1 MTPMEAYDLLFL
13 AMLGRKPSAQEKDEI
28 TGRYRGVK
36 IADISA
42 IGHEIALSSEFH
54 YRYRENF
61 VYNLFPQSTVV
72 TARGPLGHE
81 LLVDLR
87 QFHLGFSIANGHF
100 EGDETAFVL
109 RTVKRG
115 WTVLDVGANIG
126 YFSTI
131 FAAVVGNA
139 GRVIAF
145 EPVSDTFLKLK
156 AAISLN
162 GFEGIIDARPAAA
175 SNCAGQCQ
183 IAYGVN
189 SANMGGVSISPL
201 GTATREQVKE
211 IAETVRIDD
220 AVGQR
225 PIHFIK
231 MDVEGAEGLAL
242 DGAHDVISRCR
253 PIMMIEFNAVH
264 LAQVSNLTPVQ
275 LYDKVVGHGYK
286 SSKIAAH
293 GMLEAFSRS
302 DLEAM
307 TGDFIINLAFHPN

>member
-1 MTPMEAYDLLFL
+1 MTPVEAYEILFL
-13 AMLGRKPSAQEKDEI
+13 AMLGRRPSAQEKDEI
-28 TGRYRGVK
+28 IGRYRGVK

-201 GTATREQVKE
+201 GTATHEQVKE

-220 AVGQR
+220 SVGQR

-253 PIMMIEFNAVH
+253 PIMMIEFNSVH
-264 LAQVSNLTPVQ
+264 LAKVSNLTPVQ
-275 LYDKVVGHGYK
+275 LYDKVVAHDYT

>member
-1 MTPMEAYDLLFL
+1 MTTIEAYNILFQ
-13 AMLGRKPSAQEKDEI
+13 AMLGRALSEEEVAAVDR
-28 TGRYRGVK
+28 RYGNNSP
-36 IADISA
+36 ADLTA
-42 IGHEIALSSEFH
+42 IGHEIARSREFH
-54 YRYRENF
+54 ARYRESF
-61 VYNLFPQSTVV
+61 VYDLFPTSTVV
-72 TARGPLGHE
+72 TARGPLGHQ

-109 RTVKRG
+109 NTVKRG

-131 FAAVVGNA
+131 FAALVGNS

-162 GFEGIIDARPAAA
+162 GFDSIIDARAAAA
-175 SNCAGQCQ
+175 SDAAGHCQ

-189 SANMGGVSISPL
+189 SANMGGVSIAPV
-201 GTATREQVKE
+201 GAATSEGVKE
-211 IAETVRIDD
+211 VAATVRIDD

-225 PIHFIK
+225 PVHFIK

-242 DGAHDVISRCR
+242 AGAEDVIRQNR
-253 PIMMIEFNAVH
+253 PILMIEFNPVH
-264 LAQVSNLTPVQ
+264 LAQVSRLTPLD
-275 LYDKVVGHGYK
+275 LYDRIIAMGYR
-286 SSKIAAH
+286 SSKIGAGGSLTPFGRH
-293 GMLEAFSRS
+293 
-302 DLEAM
+302 DLGEMA
-307 TGDFIINLAFHPN
+307 GEFIINLAFHPA